1 MFRYLRLDF
10 FIQIQWYY
18 EPNVEPDDSPE
29 EVHRRPLPL
38 FLYRWLWYSN
48 QRQQRRRTPATL
60 WWPHFCHN
68 VLPFLS
74 LLALLLLC
82 LLMLPFALISLLV
95 FGSLGLSKFFFYR
108 VAVKL
113 TAFGQRPLEAVQAI
127 AFSGF
132 AVVFYGLASFTLH
145 LWAGFL

>member
-1 MFRYLRLDF
+1 M
-10 FIQIQWYY
+10 
-18 EPNVEPDDSPE
+18 EPDDSPD

-48 QRQQRRRTPATL
+48 ERQQRRRPTASVWQPHL
-60 WWPHFCHN
+60 WHN

-74 LLALLLLC
+74 LLTLLLLC
-82 LLMLPFALISLLV
+82 LLLLPFVLLSLLV
-95 FGSLGLSKFFFYR
+95 FGSLGLSNFFFYR

-113 TAFGQRPLEAVQAI
+113 LAFGQRPLEAVQAI

-132 AVVFYGLASFTLH
+132 AVVFYGVASFTLH